1 MRARAWNHSE
11 EHAPGSLLLAFR
23 TGQLNRAY
31 LEIRA
36 LALSYMQCQALT
48 ARGNR
53 CPVTNLTRKHAW
65 KRMICGHGFGT
76 TTPAS
81 HLYHI
86 SVCCRLCRPTA
97 AAKDAVE
104 TVGQLWADATG
115 PLHEKMMALDAEVR
129 RPVFPCAKCHIAA
142 KCACMRCS

>member
-76 TTPAS
+76 TTPAFASVS
-81 HLYHI
+81 HF
-86 SVCCRLCRPTA
+86 RLLPSLPP
-97 AAKDAVE
+97 D
-104 TVGQLWADATG
+104 
-115 PLHEKMMALDAEVR
+115 
-129 RPVFPCAKCHIAA
+129 
-142 KCACMRCS
+142 RCSQGRR